1 MRNTRSQGVAPFSV
15 ARSNNSS
22 NNSSNKKSTCG
33 KRRVSIDSTDSVSNC
48 KRININAHSTR
59 RPVSSVNKH
68 YDDEDD
74 NLESEEDKADVLEEE
89 DEEEEDE
96 DDEVAR
102 TQKKKG
108 TAVPPHILTEAIAI
122 QKLYKQQK
130 AMLSIMGNI
139 SKFTLDKALG
149 ELGGRQK
156 PGCYQ
161 LWLKYSKERQKH
173 RMPLKGGSKE
183 YWQTAI
189 RNWERSGILYPMST
203 KNDSN
208 LDDDDENEHG
218 PVPRLDLEPEHRA
231 ELQALYDEL
240 VCKDKVAKQYAKV
253 AAGMGQGPSLP
264 DYNRQSQKCIE
275 RIHTQIENK
284 ANNMDFSYYLLS
296 CSTHASTEAPSG
308 SPGWCLEF
316 ISHDEMAIY
325 VNKQSNF
332 ARVFAARTQGL
343 SVAEVVAQTIG
354 SKVMS
359 NTEKSRK
366 TDPGDIVKANLAALL
381 RAQFFYYYLLSKIL
395 HQLHIYHATLLTL
408 LSFSVAMSEMDSAG
422 SNEHNQ
428 VLIPHPTQ
436 TNATPSTA
444 LVVADQMTIATSPH
458 QNKKKRNRPK
468 KTGKKF
474 KIPVPTSGELKTF
487 IDHGTTLD
495 GQGYPIYPN
504 GETVFVRKAADV
516 DDIVNFGHVSYPH
529 TQKSHG
535 AKDGPWKTT
544 WFTCL
549 GVLQCDNAFCDY
561 AAPPPTGDG
570 KAAELIRST
579 PICPAVECDGNHI
592 WTQCPDTS
600 CRFDVEKATGWGV
613 LWHSGHHNHIWPD
626 RKKADP
632 LLMRTF
638 TDVVV
643 KNPKA
648 GPLVLKFGSLYNHRG
663 FHPTPPLCGILESG
677 LQPAATWHTGQVWC

>member
-22 NNSSNKKSTCG
+22 NKNSTCG
-33 KRRVSIDSTDSVSNC
+33 KRRVSIDSTDSISNC

-96 DDEVAR
+96 DDEGDSDEIFNRLATRINTNQQGRLITQSNNPCAPDNDVENENLPSIKEYKNVLDQWPPARIAVVAR

-139 SKFTLDKALG
+139 SNG
-149 ELGGRQK
+149 ELGGRRK

-173 RMPLKGGSKE
+173 RMPLKGGSKDIL
-183 YWQTAI
+183 AN
-189 RNWERSGILYPMST
+189 RNQKLGKIWNSLPDEHQEVFNPLFFYILSGLPPPSSPRT
-203 KNDSN
+203 
-208 LDDDDENEHG
+208 LDDNDENEHG

-253 AAGMGQGPSLP
+253 SAGMGQGPSLP

-284 ANNMDFSYYLLS
+284 ANNMDFSYYLLA

-316 ISHDEMAIY
+316 TSHDEMAIY

-359 NTEKSRK
+359 NTEKARK

-381 RAQFFYYYLLSKIL
+381 QAQFSALIGKEQGFPRAPDPVSILRNDFNIKIIQMPDSKL
-395 HQLHIYHATLLTL
+395 P
-408 LSFSVAMSEMDSAG
+408 SA
-422 SNEHNQ
+422 
-428 VLIPHPTQ
+428 VLNLGFNKMNSRQSLWLEDVKAKMFKMEKIN
-436 TNATPSTA
+436 TN
-444 LVVADQMTIATSPH
+444 
-458 QNKKKRNRPK
+458 
-468 KTGKKF
+468 
-474 KIPVPTSGELKTF
+474 
-487 IDHGTTLD
+487 
-495 GQGYPIYPN
+495 
-504 GETVFVRKAADV
+504 
-516 DDIVNFGHVSYPH
+516 
-529 TQKSHG
+529 
-535 AKDGPWKTT
+535 
-544 WFTCL
+544 
-549 GVLQCDNAFCDY
+549 
-561 AAPPPTGDG
+561 PTGEEEIQADDSG
-570 KAAELIRST
+570 GEEELT
-579 PICPAVECDGNHI
+579 MTQDNCQYQGVDEMEVE
-592 WTQCPDTS
+592 
-600 CRFDVEKATGWGV
+600 FDDESEDLQQEEEKEWNG
-613 LWHSGHHNHIWPD
+613 
-626 RKKADP
+626 
-632 LLMRTF
+632 
-638 TDVVV
+638 
-643 KNPKA
+643 
-648 GPLVLKFGSLYNHRG
+648 
-663 FHPTPPLCGILESG
+663 LEYMENSE
-677 LQPAATWHTGQVWC
+677 